1 MVMVI
6 LLEQNYMET
15 TNSRKQETIRIAL
28 VEDDKTVREGL
39 MMLLQGSQGFSCVAA
54 YESGEEALAGLPE
67 MKPDV
72 VLMDINLPGING
84 IECILTLK
92 ALNLPMLFIML
103 TIFDDA
109 DVIFKSLAAGASG
122 YLIKQTSP
130 VKLLEAIQDVYNG
143 GSPMSSEIAR
153 KVVQSFQQQVSVSN
167 LAYGLSKR
175 EEEIL
180 SHLAQGYMYK
190 EIAELLFISVDTVRS
205 HIRHIYEKLQVKTRT
220 QAVLAYFRK

>member
-1 MVMVI
+1 MVI